1 MAFACGSSCCR
12 PKKNTYTSNCPEL
25 KTVYNINGRVDT
37 NFISPRGAQKNKNV
51 CKPNER
57 IYWRLLNGKRSIF
70 NTHTNRI
77 NKQNIIAFEYETMLN
92 GELCFQSNFI
102 APKCI
107 MWLYFFPRPCK
118 HSPPN
123 FTNYFLFFFLWMFMN
138 AKRTCIFFST
148 QWRVKRTKSN
158 WSFFVRSRLTLYCIQ
173 KQI

>member
-1 MAFACGSSCCR
+1 MVTKFQNGN
-12 PKKNTYTSNCPEL
+12 KKRQRRR
-25 KTVYNINGRVDT
+25 NINKKRKKTKHKHKHT
-37 NFISPRGAQKNKNV
+37 NWKVNYSLIGFCMWFKLLSTKKKYIYIKLPGAENGIQYKWTRRYKFHFPSWRAKKNV

-107 MWLYFFPRPCK
+107 M
-118 HSPPN
+118 
-123 FTNYFLFFFLWMFMN
+123 
-138 AKRTCIFFST
+138 
-148 QWRVKRTKSN
+148 
-158 WSFFVRSRLTLYCIQ
+158 
-173 KQI
+173 

>member
-12 PKKNTYTSNCPEL
+12 PKKKYIYIKLPGAE
-25 KTVYNINGRVDT
+25 NGIQYKWTRRYK
-37 NFISPRGAQKNKNV
+37 FHFPSWRAKKNV

-148 QWRVKRTKSN
+148 QWRVQRTKSN